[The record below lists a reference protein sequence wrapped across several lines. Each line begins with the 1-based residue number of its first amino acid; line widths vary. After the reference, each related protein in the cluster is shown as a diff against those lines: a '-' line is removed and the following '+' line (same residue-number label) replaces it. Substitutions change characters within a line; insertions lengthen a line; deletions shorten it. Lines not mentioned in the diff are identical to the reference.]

1 MRLLIFFISLLT
13 LSVTKTGLSSEFY
26 QADHPYFRYIGR
38 IDFSNTKAPRFW
50 AAGVY
55 IEARFSGTFC
65 EVEVRDEM
73 LWGTSHNYLEIS
85 IDGKEPARIK
95 TTGKF
100 NRIKVADNLADGE
113 HSIVIMKGTEALI
126 GYLEF
131 VGLRCEKLLPI
142 KKKASRKIEFIGD
155 SITSGMA
162 NYTKDIPC
170 DSGVWYDQHSA
181 WYSYGAITARSL
193 GADYHITSESG
204 IGLIHSCCDKKLTL
218 PEIVD
223 NVSISKDSLAW
234 DFSKFQPDVVTVCLG
249 QNDGIQDSVK
259 FTHAYV
265 ALLKS
270 LRGYYPQAKLVCLTS
285 PMADKNLRAVLTRY
299 IQGVVKYARTLG
311 EKNIGAY
318 YFAHQYKNGCGLHPD
333 VEDDKRIAN
342 ELTLFLSTEMKW
354 PKP

>member
-1 MRLLIFFISLLT
+1 MKLFLLNAAIVFFSAIY
-13 LSVTKTGLSSEFY
+13 VEPASEFY
-26 QADHPYFRYIGR
+26 QADHPYFRYTGR
-38 IDFSNTKAPRFW
+38 IDFSNAKAPRFW

-73 LWGTSHNYLEIS
+73 QWGTSHNYLEIS
-85 IDGKEPARIK
+85 IDGREPIRIK

-100 NRIKVADNLADGE
+100 NRIKVADNLSLGE
-113 HSIVIMKGTEALI
+113 HSIIIMKGTEAII

-131 VGLRCEKLLPI
+131 VGLRCEKLLPM
-142 KKKASRKIEFIGD
+142 KKKTSRKMEFIGD

-204 IGLIHSCCDKKLTL
+204 IGLIHSCCDKKLTM

-223 NVSISKDSLAW
+223 KVSISKDSLVW
-234 DFSKFQPDVVTVCLG
+234 NFSRFQPDVVTVCLG

-259 FTHAYV
+259 FTQAYV
-265 ALLKS
+265 ELLKS
-270 LRGYYPQAKLVCLTS
+270 LRDYYPKAKLVCLTS
-285 PMADKNLRAVLTRY
+285 PMADQNLRKALTRY
-299 IQGVVKYARTLG
+299 IQGVVRYCRTHG
-311 EKNIGAY
+311 EKNISAY
-318 YFAHQYKNGCGLHPD
+318 CFTSQYKNGCGLHPD
-333 VEDDKRIAN
+333 VEDDKLIAD
-342 ELTLFLSTEMKW
+342 ELTQWIKTEMSW
-354 PKP
+354 

>member
-1 MRLLIFFISLLT
+1 MKFFFVCVT
-13 LSVTKTGLSSEFY
+13 LVFASATGVEPASAFY
-26 QADHPYFRYIGR
+26 QADHPYFRYTGR
-38 IDFSNTKAPRFW
+38 IDFSNAKAPRFW

-65 EVEVRDEM
+65 EIEVRDEM

-85 IDGKEPARIK
+85 IDGGEPIRIK

-100 NRIKVADNLADGE
+100 NRIKVADNLSPGE
-113 HSIVIMKGTEALI
+113 HSIMIMKGTEALI

-131 VGLRCEKLLPI
+131 VGLRCEKLLPL
-142 KKKASRKIEFIGD
+142 KKKVSRKIEFIGD

-162 NYTKDIPC
+162 NYTKEIPC

-181 WYSYGAITARSL
+181 WYSYGAVTARAL
-193 GADYHITSESG
+193 GADYHLTSESG
-204 IGLIHSCCDKKLTL
+204 IGLIHSCCDKKLTM

-223 NVSISKDSLAW
+223 NVSISKDSLNW
-234 DFSKFQPDVVTVCLG
+234 DFSRFQPDIVTVCLG

-259 FTHAYV
+259 FTLAYV
-265 ALLKS
+265 ELLKS
-270 LRGYYPQAKLVCLTS
+270 LRGYYPKAKLVCLTS
-285 PMADKNLRAVLTRY
+285 PMADKNLSEVLTRY
-299 IQGVVKYARTLG
+299 IQGVVKYSRMRG
-311 EKNIGAY
+311 EKNLSAY
-318 YFAHQYKNGCGLHPD
+318 YFTRQYRNGCGFHPD
-333 VEDDKRIAN
+333 IEDDKLIAD